1 MVCSICRQRGHNRR
15 TCPHN
20 NVTLRTPTQ
29 RSIMQNINDDMI
41 NILPTDDLIV
51 QALNNEDMIN
61 MNGFDWGDELVV
73 FGGYEDDNDSMPE
86 LIEVQNEEEKE
97 TEENNTVYESETCCI
112 CLENI
117 KKTNTCTT
125 KCGHQFCLTCLFDNI
140 NSTNDGKLDCPM
152 CRKNVY
158 QMDMKHSQIQRYK
171 NMTDLANEAVQRE
184 FMRANI
190 NISSVIIEMFD
201 RENTQ
206 NTIRNILSDIRVR
219 QSFEYRLKI
228 LIGEITSANNN
239 RVNDIISDS
248 SFSNIFDVL

>member
-29 RSIMQNINDDMI
+29 RSIMQNINDDGYVFDSE
-41 NILPTDDLIV
+41 DDLFV
-51 QALNNEDMIN
+51 EALNNE
-61 MNGFDWGDELVV
+61 GFDWSDDELDSTV
-73 FGGYEDDNDSMPE
+73 EAEEDNDSMSE
-86 LIEVQNEEEKE
+86 LIEVQNEEENKEEE

-201 RENTQ
+201 RQNTQ

-219 QSFEYRLKI
+219 QSFEYKLKI